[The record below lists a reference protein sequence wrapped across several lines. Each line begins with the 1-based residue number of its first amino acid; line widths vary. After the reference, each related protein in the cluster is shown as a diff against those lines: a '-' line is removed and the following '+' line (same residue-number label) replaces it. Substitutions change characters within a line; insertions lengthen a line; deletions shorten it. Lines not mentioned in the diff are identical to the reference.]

1 MPSTNSSSSFNN
13 FCEPASRLRPASIKD
28 RNGAHRLAETELEA
42 LVQLNATLRKQ
53 TYILEELVEA
63 VNAVAKK

>member
-1 MPSTNSSSSFNN
+1 MPSTNSSSSF
-13 FCEPASRLRPASIKD
+13 RPASIKD

-42 LVQLNATLRKQ
+42 LVQLNATLRKG

-63 VNAVAKK
+63 VNSVAKK